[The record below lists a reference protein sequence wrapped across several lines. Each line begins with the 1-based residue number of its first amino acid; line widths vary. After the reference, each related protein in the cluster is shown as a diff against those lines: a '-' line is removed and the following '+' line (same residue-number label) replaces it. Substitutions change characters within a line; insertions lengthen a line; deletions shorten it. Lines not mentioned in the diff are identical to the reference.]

1 MEKMT
6 QYRILGRGNYYNSI
20 IRLKNDDKIVEIGSK
35 YVKDNFIGHPLMD
48 LFYAVFYLIGGKPEI
63 YVNPISRGEL
73 YFKDIEKKV
82 STEEALISGF
92 GLKTP
97 IHVNDMTCS
106 PIESFS
112 DRKLSGFEEIK
123 KHPHKPK
130 IINSVNQDLYEKWNK
145 VEQKKILDEKPE
157 LIGLKIPEEEMTITM
172 KFQKLPALE
181 FLKEVSETYGIYPKS
196 TYLYLNKNDGHETH
210 AVMELKRGSK
220 EILIKTCPIFT
231 MDYCSGKTTEIYGRL
246 I

>member
-20 IRLKNDDKIVEIGSK
+20 IRLKNDKNVIEIGSK
-35 YVKDNFIGHPLMD
+35 YRKNNFFDHPLMD
-48 LFYAVFYLIGGKPEI
+48 LSYAVFYLIGNKPEI
-63 YVNPISRGEL
+63 YVNPLSRGEL

-82 STEEALISGF
+82 STEEAIISGF

-97 IHVNDMTCS
+97 IYVNKMTCS
-106 PIESFS
+106 PTECFS
-112 DRKLSGFEEIK
+112 NRKLSGFEEIK
-123 KHPHKPK
+123 KHPHKPETFK
-130 IINSVNQDLYEKWNK
+130 SVDQDIYDKWNK
-145 VEQKKILDEKPE
+145 VEQKKILDENPE

-172 KFQKLPALE
+172 EFQKLPVLE
-181 FLKEVSETYGIYPKS
+181 FLNEVSETYGIYPES
-196 TYLYLNKNDGHETH
+196 TYLYLNKNGEHKTH
-210 AVMELKRGSK
+210 AVMKLKRDSK
-220 EILIKTCPIFT
+220 EILIKTCPIFA